1 MCLFPRLRW
10 GRIGTT
16 MEQEMRRLKRLFKD
30 PNPLFTAWLT
40 EWREEADRKDS
51 KMKYVYGVA
60 LKSLRQYPLPLTSG
74 KSCNIL
80 KGFGATLCAR
90 LDQRLQE
97 HIEEHGPL
105 PALGVADQVELER
118 ERPKAPA
125 KKRTPKPAPVAAPKP
140 SSAERDRDSPVGKVG
155 KRGRPAGEYR
165 PKPGSGGFA
174 LLVALRR
181 QEKQQGYAGFLRKAA
196 LQEAAQ
202 PLCNASLTLP
212 EAGGYYTAWSTM
224 GTLVKRKLVRREG
237 NPARFS
243 LTDVGREVADRLD
256 SSPWTLPS
264 QRECFDRLTGMS
276 PPSDCTGSSPVRGAP
291 PVAASSSRP
300 AEPRTVPQRLPSDT
314 VAPSTDGLMYQYI
327 SSAGAAVRSK
337 DDAQVS
343 VDGGR
348 VGFLVRCRRDA
359 LDASGR
365 TYWTDPDRPERD
377 GIVHVFL
384 SDADCAEECPSGPL
398 SGPSPPPPVAAR
410 QTKLHD
416 MSDSDSDDGMM
427 TASQSLSASTPRSQS
442 QSQSQSLSQSQSQ
455 SQFQSQRQAR
465 PQVGTSLK
473 RQSTD
478 WRAALKRLRSDI
490 SADSGP
496 SESVAASSR
505 PTSSSGAAS
514 LSDEDCHLLSD
525 DDDDVLITAADIPP
539 RPSLERATISPSP
552 TRSVGSPPLSGVRRT
567 ESAVSPVAKSADRLS
582 PPPAAVLIR
591 ERAAAAAEARAKS
604 RPPPAAAGSGASR
617 PPAATGGSSEQRP
630 TPSASVPRPVVV
642 EDWRPAAPTFAT
654 ERRPPEP
661 AAELRDFTPSVVL
674 RPGTFDVVLCVDNQ
688 ETSGKSG
695 PGACLRTYRDVVLAE
710 LQKNGVVADVR
721 KLSVGDF
728 LWVARPRT
736 GKQPEELILPYI
748 VERKRLDDLASSIRD
763 SRYREQKFRLKRCG
777 VPNVIYLAEAM
788 GTGPRARSVGL
799 PESTLQQALANCQ
812 VVDGFRVK
820 WTADQRETAAFLT
833 LMTRRLQQRYQ
844 YRQLE
849 GCPREQLPAGPPSA
863 GGPERLQL
871 FSEFHQLSAKR
882 QRLTARDMFAKMLL
896 QLSGLSADKA
906 AAIVAEYPTVA
917 RLLEA
922 YAGCESQAEA
932 EKLLA
937 PLRADRSG
945 RPVGAAISKA
955 VYHLYSDRQLT

>member
-1 MCLFPRLRW
+1 
-10 GRIGTT
+10 
-16 MEQEMRRLKRLFKD
+16 MRY
-30 PNPLFTAWLT
+30 LT
-40 EWREEADRKDS
+40 LPYLAVVGF
-51 KMKYVYGVA
+51 MA

-97 HIEEHGPL
+97 HIEEHGRFGP
-105 PALGVADQVELER
+105 
-118 ERPKAPA
+118 
-125 KKRTPKPAPVAAPKP
+125 
-140 SSAERDRDSPVGKVG
+140 G

-181 QEKQQGYAGFLRKAA
+181 HEKQQGYAGFLRKAA

-264 QRECFDRLTGMS
+264 QRDCFDRLTGMS
-276 PPSDCTGSSPVRGAP
+276 PPSDCTGSSPVRVAP

-300 AEPRTVPQRLPSDT
+300 AEPRTVPQRLLSDT
-314 VAPSTDGLMYQYI
+314 VAPSTDRLMYQYI

-348 VGFLVRCRRDA
+348 VGFLVRCRRDE

-384 SDADCAEECPSGPL
+384 SDADCAEECPSGSL
-398 SGPSPPPPVAAR
+398 SGPSPPPPAAAR

-416 MSDSDSDDGMM
+416 MSDSDSDD
-427 TASQSLSASTPRSQS
+427 
-442 QSQSQSLSQSQSQ
+442 
-455 SQFQSQRQAR
+455 
-465 PQVGTSLK
+465 
-473 RQSTD
+473 
-478 WRAALKRLRSDI
+478 
-490 SADSGP
+490 
-496 SESVAASSR
+496 
-505 PTSSSGAAS
+505 
-514 LSDEDCHLLSD
+514 
-525 DDDDVLITAADIPP
+525 
-539 RPSLERATISPSP
+539 
-552 TRSVGSPPLSGVRRT
+552 
-567 ESAVSPVAKSADRLS
+567 
-582 PPPAAVLIR
+582 
-591 ERAAAAAEARAKS
+591 
-604 RPPPAAAGSGASR
+604 
-617 PPAATGGSSEQRP
+617 EQRP
-630 TPSASVPRPVVV
+630 TPSASVSRPVVV
-642 EDWRPAAPTFAT
+642 EDWRPAAPTVST

-661 AAELRDFTPSVVL
+661 AAEPRDFTPSVVL

-833 LMTRRLQQRYQ
+833 SNDTPPATAIPGGCKTVAPDHGAGMGQERFRCPLDGWVVHFHPDSLN

-906 AAIVAEYPTVA
+906 AAIVAVYPTVT

-922 YAGCESQAEA
+922 YAGCGSQAEA